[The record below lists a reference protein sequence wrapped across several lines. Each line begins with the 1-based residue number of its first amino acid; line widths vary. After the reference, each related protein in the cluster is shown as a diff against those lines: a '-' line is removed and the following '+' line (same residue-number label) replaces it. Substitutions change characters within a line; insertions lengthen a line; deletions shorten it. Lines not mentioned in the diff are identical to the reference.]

1 MYNYTDIA
9 YELEH
14 SANIPIGDIFD
25 YQYSPICDIYEQ
37 YFQYCQENLTTQCQ
51 EYDIQPAKFYFRTE
65 YGINA
70 RAGIQNGYS
79 IIGVNM
85 QTIHS
90 LYDLFYEKNKIFEI
104 DEYLSINYGDLVK
117 KFDIPV
123 GHLMFQLATLFT
135 YHHELGHLIQK
146 SPTLPFWLTEQYINT
161 TKDEFSIHRHI
172 LELDA
177 DLNASHSI
185 CFHLIEY
192 LKKLEANER
201 TQQNLQKILSIG
213 VASIFSY
220 FLFYFEKE
228 KNIYYK
234 EHTHP
239 HPLVRISYIVDCV
252 IRVAAINLPSDFKID
267 LGNTLKEGFIIS
279 DTYFKIAL
287 NSNLVDSFGKDF
299 LKESRHIEEYINE
312 LLKIAENMPNLVK
325 NRNKT

>member
-1 MYNYTDIA
+1 MYNYTDNVH
-9 YELEH
+9 ELEH
-14 SANIPIGDIFD
+14 SAKIPFGDIFD
-25 YQYSPICDIYEQ
+25 YQDSPIIEIYER
-37 YFQYCQENLTTQCQ
+37 YFQFCQENLTTECND
-51 EYDIQPAKFYFRTE
+51 YDIQPAKFYYRTE

-90 LYDLFYEKNKIFEI
+90 LYDLFYEKNDIFET
-104 DEYLSINYGDLVK
+104 DEYLSINYAELVK
-117 KFDIPV
+117 KFDVPV

-146 SPTLPFWLTEQYINT
+146 SPNLSLWLTEQNVDT
-161 TKDEFSIHRHI
+161 TKDEFSIDRHI

-177 DLNASHSI
+177 DLNAAHSI

-192 LKKLEANER
+192 LKKLEPKDR
-201 TQQNLQKILSIG
+201 TQENLQKILSIG

-220 FLFYFEKE
+220 FLLYFQDAKS
-228 KNIYYK
+228 IYYK

-252 IRVAAINLPSDFKID
+252 IRVAEINLPPGFKID

-279 DTYFKIAL
+279 DTFFRNVL
-287 NSNLVDSFGKDF
+287 NSTLVDDFGKHF
-299 LKESRHIEEYINE
+299 LAESKNIEAYVNE
-312 LLKIAENMPNLVK
+312 LLGVAEGMPNLVK
-325 NRNKT
+325 NRHKA